1 MFHLKL
7 AHNVEELLLEVV
19 LKVLH
24 HLGVKRRGCRRGMLV
39 VWIVE
44 RGSVE
49 VEVVMPVERMV
60 EEDAREKQLGWQVVC

>member
-1 MFHLKL
+1 M
-7 AHNVEELLLEVV
+7 
-19 LKVLH
+19 
-24 HLGVKRRGCRRGMLV
+24 
-39 VWIVE
+39 E